1 MSAAAAKKLAVIF
14 DLDGL
19 LADTEPMWSESARIL
34 LEGKDRVYDPSQRTI
49 YMGRA
54 PIEVAKLMVVHY
66 DLPDAP
72 ADLMRQRLQILGG
85 LYRDAPLE
93 ALPGARSL
101 VRALAHEGVPM
112 AVASGSPSA
121 LVEVVLGRLGLR
133 DAMAVCLGSDAVSRG
148 KPAPDLFLLAAR
160 RLEAEPRCCVVLEDA
175 AAGVEA
181 ALAAG
186 MACVAVPLP
195 ETPRQKVAAATRV
208 VGSLEELTP
217 ADLLELIPR

>member
-1 MSAAAAKKLAVIF
+1 MVGPSLQDLAVIF

-19 LADTEPMWSESARIL
+19 LADTEPMWSASARTL
-34 LEGKDRVYDPSQRTI
+34 LEREGRVYDPSQKSV

-54 PIEVAKLMVVHY
+54 PMEVARLMVEHY
-66 DLPDAP
+66 DLPHAP
-72 ADLMRQRLQILGG
+72 EVLMRRRLEILEG
-85 LYRDAPLE
+85 LYADAPLE
-93 ALPGARSL
+93 ALPGARAL
-101 VRALAHEGVPM
+101 VGALERAGVAM
-112 AVASGSPSA
+112 AVASGSPGA
-121 LVEVVLGRLGLR
+121 LVELVLGRLGLGEV
-133 DAMAVCLGSDAVSRG
+133 MTTWLGSDSVDRG

-160 RLEAEPRCCVVLEDA
+160 RLGAEPGRCVVLEDA